1 MNLLITSTNA
11 GGQPWYFYIG
21 LIAAILIAIFSMPQL
36 IKTIKTKNTES
47 VSLWTFILL
56 VVGDLFFAI
65 QGLAMLC
72 DQELI
77 DVGKNISSGLP
88 LFLANLISCTS
99 SAIVLF
105 FKVRNMLWAKRRG
118 ITETQ
123 LAENYKQIKADEKQ
137 AKLQRKMQKEQQKV
151 KVDAKEK
158 SSETVDSVSM

>member
-1 MNLLITSTNA
+1 MNLLNTTNA
-11 GGQPWYFYIG
+11 SGQPWYFYIG

-36 IKTIKTKNTES
+36 FKTIKTKNTES

-72 DQELI
+72 DKELI
-77 DVGKNISSGLP
+77 DVGKNISNGLP
-88 LFLANLISCTS
+88 LFLANLISFTS
-99 SAIVLF
+99 SSIVLF

-118 ITETQ
+118 ITESQ

-137 AKLQRKMQKEQQKV
+137 AKLVKKMEKQKEKM
-151 KVDAKEK
+151 KDK
-158 SSETVDSVSM
+158 SNGTVDTVNM

>member
-11 GGQPWYFYIG
+11 SGQPWYFYIG

>member
-1 MNLLITSTNA
+1 MNLLMTSANA
-11 GGQPWYFYIG
+11 ESQPWYFYIG

-77 DVGKNISSGLP
+77 AVGKNISSGLP

-99 SAIVLF
+99 SSIVLF

-118 ITETQ
+118 ITEAQ
-123 LAENYKQIKADEKQ
+123 LAANYAQIKADEKE
-137 AKLQRKMQKEQQKV
+137 AKLVKKMEKQKEKV
-151 KVDAKEK
+151 KDT
-158 SSETVDSVSM
+158 SNGTVDTVNM

>member
-1 MNLLITSTNA
+1 MNLFNTTNA
-11 GGQPWYFYIG
+11 SGQPWYFYIG

-72 DQELI
+72 DKELI
-77 DVGKNISSGLP
+77 DVGKNISNGLP
-88 LFLANLISCTS
+88 LFLANLISFTS
-99 SAIVLF
+99 SSIVLF

-118 ITETQ
+118 ITESQ

-137 AKLQRKMQKEQQKV
+137 AKLVKKMEKQKEKM
-151 KVDAKEK
+151 KDK
-158 SSETVDSVSM
+158 SNGTVDTVNM

>member
-1 MNLLITSTNA
+1 MNLLLNIVNA
-11 GGQPWYFYIG
+11 DKPKWYFYIG
-21 LIAAILIAIFSMPQL
+21 IIAAILIAIFSMPQL

-65 QGLAMLC
+65 QGLGILC
-72 DQELI
+72 DPSMDSALR
-77 DVGKNISSGLP
+77 ISNGLP
-88 LFLANLISCTS
+88 LFLANLVSCTS

-123 LAENYKQIKADEKQ
+123 LAENYKQIRADEKQ

-151 KVDAKEK
+151 KADAKEK
-158 SSETVDSVSM
+158 SSETVDTVNV